1 MDHDN
6 SLLGT
11 LWRHLEASGFQTAI
25 QQHLPPGTDLQ
36 QGFQEFKLLAAKL
49 GLEAYEAEVRG
60 VPLCTA
66 VGDEQNFPTLFRI
79 HVGLRDVFTLEIP
92 KELQGWA
99 EQSMA
104 LGASSSDEFQKHLG
118 RMATDS
124 TLAAGERALARFA
137 LFELLCASLF
147 FADYAE
153 RGQLAAFGVE
163 RCDLE
168 ALAQK
173 NLTLWLQLPAEQAV
187 EVRPLNIMLA
197 GAMESLMV
205 RGEIIQQQVL
215 TWNVDM
221 VAEAQQRKILER
233 RLQEMNTPDALL
245 IRNAVAGLGLL
256 DEQYV
261 TIETL
266 QEQHSIVLG
275 GTKRNTL
282 DQRFK
287 RIKVSIADGK
297 WPKRKSKAI
306 IDLAL
311 PQFPTE
317 DEE

>member
-11 LWRHLEASGFQTAI
+11 LWRHLEASGFQSAI
-25 QQHLPPGTDLQ
+25 QKHLPPGADLQ
-36 QGFQEFKLLAAKL
+36 QGLQEFKLAAAKI

-60 VPLCTA
+60 IPLCEA
-66 VGDEQNFPTLFRI
+66 VGDEQNFPNLFRI
-79 HVGLRDVFTLEIP
+79 HVGLRDMFTLELP

-99 EQSMA
+99 EQA
-104 LGASSSDEFQKHLG
+104 IAAGASSSDELQTHLG

-124 TLAAGERALARFA
+124 TLAAGERSLACFA

-153 RGQLAAFGVE
+153 RGQLAALGVE
-163 RCDLE
+163 RRHLDE
-168 ALAQK
+168 LAQE
-173 NLTLWLQLPAEQAV
+173 NLTRWLQLPAELAV
-187 EVRPLNIMLA
+187 EVRPVTIMFA
-197 GAMESLMV
+197 AAMERLAV

-215 TWNVDM
+215 TWSADM
-221 VAEAQQRKILER
+221 VDEAQQRKVLER
-233 RLQEMNTPDALL
+233 HLQEMNTPDALL
-245 IRNAVAGLGLL
+245 IRNAAAGLGLL

-266 QEQHSIVLG
+266 QEQHSFVLG
-275 GTKRNTL
+275 DTKRNTL

-287 RIKVSIADGK
+287 RLKVSIADGK

-306 IDLAL
+306 VDLAL
-311 PQFPTE
+311 PQLPTE